1 MTAGCRGGQPPA
13 GRPGSFDGSFAAS
26 RRNRDFG
33 IAGMTVRLP
42 AVKADEIL
50 RSLTTMPR

>member
-1 MTAGCRGGQPPA
+1 MTASCRGGQPAA